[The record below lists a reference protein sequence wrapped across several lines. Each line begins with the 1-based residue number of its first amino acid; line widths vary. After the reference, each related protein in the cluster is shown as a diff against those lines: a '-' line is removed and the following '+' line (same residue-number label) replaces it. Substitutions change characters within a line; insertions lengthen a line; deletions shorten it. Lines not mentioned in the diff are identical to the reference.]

1 MLTNKLLDKLNKI
14 FIINNNHLKNS
25 IIKTIFKKSKEKDK
39 KLLINLQEKQWKDNK
54 ENLLQDNNIMN
65 MKKEDNNFIHKEKK
79 KLMKNI

>member
-1 MLTNKLLDKLNKI
+1 MLMNKLLDKLNKI

-65 MKKEDNNFIHKEKK
+65 MKKEDNNFIHKERK